1 MYWVNGLSDDNMT
14 IDPAKYFRTL
24 KTLDTFIDRSL
35 ELKPK
40 SKFLSGFHYNR
51 DLLKASVANTYV
63 ETVGNRADSLHLAIK
78 KVPVSNIYWEYLET
92 VRILGT
98 KFGLQEKDVVLA
110 FDYTDE
116 DFYGDPQGFWI
127 HGWTGANG
135 VSGKFKFLTC
145 SIVSSDIPQKI
156 PLISIPIRM
165 GHNMAYTVT
174 WCLTVIEP
182 IVKSIS
188 LILFD
193 RGFYSKELM
202 LTLSNSKYPYLIF
215 VPKNQKIR
223 EELALMEDAEKKAM
237 QYKFK
242 LNINK
247 TVLKGETTLALLKQI
262 FDKRSNNSYDWAFA
276 TNQSTIDLDH
286 IIASYK
292 RRWRIETGFRIQD
305 EARIKSKSTDV
316 SIRFFYFAY
325 EQVLQLLWIVLY
337 KDEVSFKVFMI
348 DMYEECLK
356 RYKNV

>member
-1 MYWVNGLSDDNMT
+1 MT
-14 IDPAKYFRTL
+14 IDPARYFRSL

-78 KVPVSNIYWEYLET
+78 NVPISNIYWEYIET
-92 VRILGT
+92 VKVLGT
-98 KFGLQEKDVVLA
+98 KFELQEKDVVLA

-127 HGWTGANG
+127 HGWTGGEG
-135 VSGKFKFLTC
+135 VTGKFKFLTC

-156 PLISIPIRM
+156 PLVSIPVRM
-165 GHNMAYTVT
+165 GHNMAHAVT

-182 IVKSIS
+182 MVRSIS

-202 LTLSNSKYPYLIF
+202 LTLSSSKYPYLIF
-215 VPKNQKIR
+215 VPKNTKIR
-223 EELALMEDAEKKAM
+223 SELAQMGEAEKKTI

-242 LNINK
+242 LNIDK
-247 TVLKGETTLALLKQI
+247 TVIKGETTLALLKQI
-262 FDKRSNNSYDWAFA
+262 FDKKSDRSYDWAFA
-276 TNQSTIDLDH
+276 TNQAEIDLDH

-305 EARIKSKSTDV
+305 EACIKSKSTDV
-316 SIRFFYFAY
+316 NIRFFYFAY
-325 EQVLQLLWIVLY
+325 EQVLQLIWIILY
-337 KDEVSFKVFMI
+337 KNEESFKVFMI

-356 RYKNV
+356 RYKNK

>member
-1 MYWVNGLSDDNMT
+1 MT
-14 IDPAKYFRTL
+14 IDPARYFRSL

-51 DLLKASVANTYV
+51 DLLKASVANTYM
-63 ETVGNRADSLHLAIK
+63 ETVGNRADSMHLAIK
-78 KVPVSNIYWEYLET
+78 NVPISNIYWEYIET
-92 VRILGT
+92 VKVLGT
-98 KFGLQEKDVVLA
+98 KFELQEKDVVLA

-127 HGWTGANG
+127 HGWTGGEG
-135 VSGKFKFLTC
+135 VTGKFKFLTC

-156 PLISIPIRM
+156 PLVSIPVRM
-165 GHNMAYTVT
+165 GHNMAHAVT

-182 IVKSIS
+182 MVRSIS

-202 LTLSNSKYPYLIF
+202 LTLSSSKYPYLIF
-215 VPKNQKIR
+215 VPKNSKIR
-223 EELALMEDAEKKAM
+223 NELAQMEEAEKKTI

-242 LNINK
+242 LNIDK
-247 TVLKGETTLALLKQI
+247 TVIKGETTLALLKQI
-262 FDKRSNNSYDWAFA
+262 FDKKSDKSYDWAFA
-276 TNQSTIDLDH
+276 TNQDEIDLDH

-305 EARIKSKSTDV
+305 EACIKSKSTDV
-316 SIRFFYFAY
+316 NIRFFYFAY
-325 EQVLQLLWIVLY
+325 EQVLQLIWIILY
-337 KDEVSFKVFMI
+337 KNEESFKVFMI

>member
-1 MYWVNGLSDDNMT
+1 MT
-14 IDPAKYFRTL
+14 IDPARYFRSL

-51 DLLKASVANTYV
+51 DLLKASVANTYM

-78 KVPVSNIYWEYLET
+78 NVPISNIYWEYIET
-92 VRILGT
+92 VKVLGT
-98 KFGLQEKDVVLA
+98 KFELQEKDVVLA

-127 HGWTGANG
+127 HGWTGGEG
-135 VSGKFKFLTC
+135 VTGKFKFLTC

-156 PLISIPIRM
+156 PLVSIPVRM
-165 GHNMAYTVT
+165 GHNMAHAVT

-182 IVKSIS
+182 MVRSIS

-202 LTLSNSKYPYLIF
+202 LTLSSSKYPYLIF
-215 VPKNQKIR
+215 VPKNSKIR
-223 EELALMEDAEKKAM
+223 NELAQMEEAEKKTI

-242 LNINK
+242 LNIDK
-247 TVLKGETTLALLKQI
+247 TVIKGETTLALLKQI
-262 FDKRSNNSYDWAFA
+262 FDKKSDKSYDWAFA
-276 TNQSTIDLDH
+276 TNQDEIDLDH

-305 EARIKSKSTDV
+305 EACIKSKSTDV
-316 SIRFFYFAY
+316 NIRFFYFAY
-325 EQVLQLLWIVLY
+325 EQVLQLIWIILY
-337 KDEVSFKVFMI
+337 KNEESFKVFMI

>member
-1 MYWVNGLSDDNMT
+1 MT
-14 IDPAKYFRTL
+14 LDPARYFRTL
-24 KTLDTFIDRSL
+24 KTLDTFVDRSL
-35 ELKPK
+35 ELIPK
-40 SKFLSGFHYNR
+40 SKFLSGFNYNR

-78 KVPVSNIYWEYLET
+78 KVPASNIYWEYLET
-92 VRILGT
+92 VKILGT
-98 KFGLQEKDVVLA
+98 KFELQEKEVVLA

-127 HGWTGANG
+127 HGWTGENG
-135 VSGKFKFLTC
+135 VTGKFKFLTC

-156 PLISIPIRM
+156 PLISIPVRM
-165 GHNMAYTVT
+165 GHNMAHAVT
-174 WCLTVIEP
+174 WCVTVIEP
-182 IVKSIS
+182 MVKSIS

-202 LTLSNSKYPYLIF
+202 LTLTNSKYPYLIF
-215 VPKNQKIR
+215 VPKNPRIR
-223 EELALMEDAEKKAM
+223 KELAQMEEAEKKTM

-262 FDKRSNNSYDWAFA
+262 FDRKSDKSYDWAFA
-276 TNQSTIDLDH
+276 TNQSTVDLDH

-316 SIRFFYFAY
+316 NVRFFYFAY

-337 KDEVSFKVFMI
+337 KDEESFKVFMI

-356 RYKNV
+356 RYKDV

>member
-1 MYWVNGLSDDNMT
+1 MT
-14 IDPAKYFRTL
+14 IDPARYFRSL

-35 ELKPK
+35 DLKPK

-63 ETVGNRADSLHLAIK
+63 ETVGTRADSLHLAIK
-78 KVPVSNIYWEYLET
+78 KVPISNIYWEYIET
-92 VRILGT
+92 VKILGT
-98 KFGLQEKDVVLA
+98 KFELQEKDVVLA

-116 DFYGDPQGFWI
+116 DFYGDTQGFWI
-127 HGWTGANG
+127 HGWTGKEG
-135 VSGKFKFLTC
+135 ITGKFKFLTC

-156 PLISIPIRM
+156 PLVSIPVRM
-165 GHNMAYTVT
+165 GHNMAHAVT
-174 WCLTVIEP
+174 WCLTLIEP
-182 IVKSIS
+182 MVRSIS

-202 LTLSNSKYPYLIF
+202 LTLSSSKYPYLIF
-215 VPKNQKIR
+215 IPKNGSIR
-223 EELALMEDAEKKAM
+223 KELEQMQETEKKRI

-262 FDKRSNNSYDWAFA
+262 FDEKSDKAYDWAFA
-276 TNQSTIDLDH
+276 TNQTEIDLDH

-305 EARIKSKSTDV
+305 EACIKSKSTDV
-316 SIRFFYFAY
+316 NIRFFYFAY
-325 EQVLQLLWIVLY
+325 EQVLQLIWIILY
-337 KDEVSFKVFMI
+337 KNEESFKVFMI
-348 DMYEECLK
+348 DMYEECMK
-356 RYKNV
+356 RYKNK

>member
-1 MYWVNGLSDDNMT
+1 MT
-14 IDPAKYFRTL
+14 IDPARYFRSL

-35 ELKPK
+35 DLKPK

-63 ETVGNRADSLHLAIK
+63 ETVGTRADSLHLAIK
-78 KVPVSNIYWEYLET
+78 KVPISNIYWEYIET
-92 VRILGT
+92 VKILGT
-98 KFGLQEKDVVLA
+98 KFELQEKDVVLA

-116 DFYGDPQGFWI
+116 DFYGDTQGFWI
-127 HGWTGANG
+127 HGWTGKEG
-135 VSGKFKFLTC
+135 ITGKFKFLTC

-156 PLISIPIRM
+156 PLVSIPVRM
-165 GHNMAYTVT
+165 GHNMAHAVT
-174 WCLTVIEP
+174 WCLTLIEP
-182 IVKSIS
+182 MVRSIS

-202 LTLSNSKYPYLIF
+202 LTLSSSKYPYLIF
-215 VPKNQKIR
+215 IPKNASIR
-223 EELALMEDAEKKAM
+223 KELEQMQEAEKKRI

-262 FDKRSNNSYDWAFA
+262 FDEKSDKAYDWAFA
-276 TNQSTIDLDH
+276 TNQTEIDLDH

-305 EARIKSKSTDV
+305 EACIKSKSTDV
-316 SIRFFYFAY
+316 NIRFFYFAY
-325 EQVLQLLWIVLY
+325 EQVLQLIWIILY
-337 KDEVSFKVFMI
+337 KNEESFKVFMI

-356 RYKNV
+356 RYKNK

>member
-1 MYWVNGLSDDNMT
+1 MT
-14 IDPAKYFRTL
+14 LDPARYFRTL

-78 KVPVSNIYWEYLET
+78 KVPASNIYWEYLET
-92 VRILGT
+92 VKILGT
-98 KFGLQEKDVVLA
+98 KFELQEKEVVLA

-127 HGWTGANG
+127 HGWTGENG
-135 VSGKFKFLTC
+135 VTGKFKFLTC

-156 PLISIPIRM
+156 PLISIPVRM
-165 GHNMAYTVT
+165 GHNMAHAVT

-182 IVKSIS
+182 MVKSIS
-188 LILFD
+188 LTLFD

-202 LTLSNSKYPYLIF
+202 LTLYNSKYPYLIF
-215 VPKNQKIR
+215 VPKNPRIR
-223 EELALMEDAEKKAM
+223 KELAQMEEAEKKIM

-242 LNINK
+242 LNVDK

-262 FDKRSNNSYDWAFA
+262 FDNRSDKSYDWAFA

-286 IIASYK
+286 IITSYK

-305 EARIKSKSTDV
+305 EAHIKSKSTDV
-316 SIRFFYFAY
+316 NVRFFYFAY
-325 EQVLQLLWIVLY
+325 EQVLQLLWIILY
-337 KDEVSFKVFMI
+337 KDEESFKVFMI
-348 DMYEECLK
+348 DTYEECLK
-356 RYKNV
+356 RYKDV